1 MERPVLRQA
10 LLLADDNLDLPL
22 IDEVAN
28 AAV

>member
-1 MERPVLRQA
+1 VLRQA